1 MNKKRQKKIATA
13 RKLKRK
19 LAKKQKGERG
29 KTTRKFGKID
39 VPIVRHITDFKL
51 ETFKSYYA
59 RWPKTLRNIPKN
71 VVEQWIYRHNDTFL
85 EMWAQMKPEK
95 WSFRRKSFST
105 EQCRTITHI
114 PKEME
119 HYEYVGE
126 RYIKQVHERDF
137 VANYMLEK
145 GSFPQPIIIA
155 RGASSLIHPK
165 GAEYNDHMTDNQLI
179 EGHRRIGLLRAM
191 FTNKLALKSKHKA
204 WIMRFKT

>member
-1 MNKKRQKKIATA
+1 
-13 RKLKRK
+13 
-19 LAKKQKGERG
+19 
-29 KTTRKFGKID
+29 
-39 VPIVRHITDFKL
+39 
-51 ETFKSYYA
+51 
-59 RWPKTLRNIPKN
+59 
-71 VVEQWIYRHNDTFL
+71 
-85 EMWAQMKPEK
+85 
-95 WSFRRKSFST
+95 
-105 EQCRTITHI
+105 
-114 PKEME
+114 ME

-155 RGASSLIHPK
+155 KGASSLIHPK

-204 WIMRFKT
+204 WIMRFNT